1 MNHNSIS
8 IRPFLGA
15 KNFETSLN
23 FYREIGFE
31 ESRISPN
38 LIYFQNNKIG
48 FYLQDA
54 YVEDWVNNT
63 MVFMEVAELDALY
76 SSLEGRK
83 LGEKFEGVRLLPIKS
98 LAWGREFFLHDPS
111 GILWHFGEFTSA

>member
-15 KNFETSLN
+15 KNFETSRN